1 MLASLTAEEIAF
13 AAAATRAR
21 LAPSALTFYD
31 ISLLESFTSAQKEH
45 LLRTRDES
53 ALPRRRARVVV
64 SEREFQRVTVLDVP
78 VSRFDSRPPV
88 CTPRPMVLPGL
99 TGEEYALF
107 ERLVKEYEPFRVAC
121 RERGV
126 ERTPAAGRAHA
137 QQHVHPLEQTG
148 MFTRL
153 EPPSRPNSV
162 LFVPNLPRR
171 AAHPLGG
178 G

>member
-1 MLASLTAEEIAF
+1 MARSMLASLTAEEIAF

-88 CTPRPMVLPGL
+88 CTPRPMVQPGL

-126 ERTPAAGRAHA
+126 EPDDVKIDLFQRHQDQR
-137 QQHVHPLEQTG
+137 Q
-148 MFTRL
+148 R
-153 EPPSRPNSV
+153 PSDIADAD
-162 LFVPNLPRR
+162 RR
-171 AAHPLGG
+171 A
-178 G
+178 